1 LSLHRSVPCSG
12 AYTRHGRRRPGG
24 HDLSGRSECQDARCT
39 DSRAGRNGRSGV
51 SAHPVRSLVGLRR
64 VEPAR
69 AWRTALRRPL
79 QLGHGGPCSCRVS
92 RTAGAG
98 IAWSMSLDERSSGE
112 QYPGPKP
119 SESGGQSSDREAA
132 PDEHGHGPRG
142 DREPNADGADETVE
156 VGEAAESFRPRLG
169 RPDAMPEKDEHVE
182 PPVEP
187 AGSD

>member
-1 LSLHRSVPCSG
+1 
-12 AYTRHGRRRPGG
+12 
-24 HDLSGRSECQDARCT
+24 
-39 DSRAGRNGRSGV
+39 
-51 SAHPVRSLVGLRR
+51 
-64 VEPAR
+64 
-69 AWRTALRRPL
+69 
-79 QLGHGGPCSCRVS
+79 
-92 RTAGAG
+92 
-98 IAWSMSLDERSSGE
+98 MSLDERSSGE

-156 VGEAAESFRPRLG
+156 VGEAAASFGPRLG